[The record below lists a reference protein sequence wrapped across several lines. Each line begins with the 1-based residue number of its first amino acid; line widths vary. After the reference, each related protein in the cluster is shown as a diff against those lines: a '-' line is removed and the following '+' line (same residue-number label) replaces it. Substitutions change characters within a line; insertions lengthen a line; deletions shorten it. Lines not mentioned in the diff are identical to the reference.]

1 MEKKSFANR
10 FGLIVLMML
19 SLFAATAFAGNAPG
33 ATPVVVTNA
42 AANPVPVAVQKT
54 QFFQATQT
62 LYCTGATQVTY
73 TFDVPSGKV
82 LIVRSVNVE
91 AGSHGTGETFGVEMK
106 ADDGS
111 TSHLAFGMQ
120 PLGGGVGFW
129 ASNWAL
135 NQPIQMV
142 ATQAADVFVYRN
154 ASDYAYGCSATV
166 TISGELL

>member
-1 MEKKSFANR
+1 MNKIIFANR
-10 FGLIVLMML
+10 FGLIALMSV
-19 SLFAATAFAGNAPG
+19 SLFASTAFAGNAPG
-33 ATPVVVTNA
+33 ATPVVVTNT
-42 AANPVPVAVQKT
+42 AANPVSVVVQKT
-54 QFFQATQT
+54 QFYQATQT
-62 LYCTGATQVTY
+62 LYCTGVTQVSY
-73 TFDVPSGKV
+73 TFDVPSGKILV
-82 LIVRSVNVE
+82 VRSVNVE

-120 PLGGGVGFW
+120 PFGGGVGFW

-142 ATQAADVFVYRN
+142 ATQAADILVYRN
-154 ASDYAYGCSATV
+154 APDYAYGCSATV